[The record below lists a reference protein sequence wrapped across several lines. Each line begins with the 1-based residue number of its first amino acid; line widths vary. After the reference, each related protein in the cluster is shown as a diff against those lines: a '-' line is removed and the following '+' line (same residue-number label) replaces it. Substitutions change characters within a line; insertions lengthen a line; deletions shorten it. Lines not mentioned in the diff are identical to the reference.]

1 MYLHLTL
8 EIYTDGVHNVISVS
22 DAMPKSN
29 TTSSLRYKAT
39 KAHLEK
45 DKMKP
50 KNKKK
55 KRKQKNKH
63 PPTSPSSPSSP
74 SSTSSSS
81 SDSWSTSRDQANW
94 EGHGD
99 IGIFGDR
106 VSYQFGSISL
116 VLIDEEPK
124 ELLALTLDEIR

>member
-22 DAMPKSN
+22 DAMPKLN
-29 TTSSLRYKAT
+29 TTSSLRYQAT

-63 PPTSPSSPSSP
+63 PTSPPSSP
-74 SSTSSSS
+74 SSTSS

>member
-22 DAMPKSN
+22 DAMPKLN
-29 TTSSLRYKAT
+29 TTSSLRYLAT

-55 KRKQKNKH
+55 KKKQKNKH
-63 PPTSPSSPSSP
+63 PTSPTSPSSP
-74 SSTSSSS
+74 SSTSSPS
-81 SDSWSTSRDQANW
+81 SDSWYTSRDQANW